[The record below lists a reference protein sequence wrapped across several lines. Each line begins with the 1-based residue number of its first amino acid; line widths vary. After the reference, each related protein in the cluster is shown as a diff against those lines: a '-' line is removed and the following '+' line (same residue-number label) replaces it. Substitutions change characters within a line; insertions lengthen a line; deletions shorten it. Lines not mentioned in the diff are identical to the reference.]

1 MERRFFTLEEAN
13 TLLAYLSPLMELA
26 YAKKAEIVKIVRGL
40 EAAGIRVE
48 ELFKRD
54 ANADGDGQT
63 STQLRNLA
71 DEINSLLIEM
81 QDTGC
86 VVKDLETG
94 LIDFWGRIGE
104 EDIFLCWKLGESEV
118 SHWHSPKEGF
128 AQRKSLFT
136 REILSEVAKLH

>member
-13 TLLAYLSPLMELA
+13 TLLAYLSPLMA
-26 YAKKAEIVKIVRGL
+26 TAHAKKAEVVKIVRGL
-40 EAAGIRVE
+40 EAAGIKVE

-54 ANADGDGQT
+54 ATSEGDGQT
-63 STQLRNLA
+63 GTQLRNLA
-71 DEINSLLIEM
+71 DEINALLTEI

-86 VVKDLETG
+86 VVKDLDAG
-94 LIDFWGRIGE
+94 LIDFWSRIGD

-118 SHWHSPKEGF
+118 SHWHATKEGF
-128 AQRKSLFT
+128 GQRKSLFT